1 MLPSPQRAEY
11 RRQNMKHSAEF
22 GSCFLS
28 VNKSIRCT
36 VPRIKHIF
44 HCYGPIFW
52 SRAAG
57 VLMKWSSFS
66 RKKKPSKETRSNNNH
81 KYFHCTT
88 VTQEYAA
95 YHLIHWVN
103 KNLKNYLVFCFKYF
117 FPLVR
122 RASCGSQTSARGEV
136 KL

>member
-22 GSCFLS
+22 GSCFLR

-88 VTQEYAA
+88 VTQEYA